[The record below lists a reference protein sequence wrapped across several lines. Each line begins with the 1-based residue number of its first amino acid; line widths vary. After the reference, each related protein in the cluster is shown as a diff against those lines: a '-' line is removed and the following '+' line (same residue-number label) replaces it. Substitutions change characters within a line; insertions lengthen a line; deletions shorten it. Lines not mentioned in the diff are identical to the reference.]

1 MRYSIDQR
9 TSIDRAGEEHTSA
22 ERLAFTT
29 TVDAHVVDTCQAG
42 KLTLWEAHAALQLR
56 IATRFGG
63 AHAVDKD
70 KRSLAGRA
78 YRQCGRF
85 CAVCIDS
92 VNSIC

>member
-22 ERLAFTT
+22 DRLAFTT
-29 TVDAHVVDTCQAG
+29 TVDAHVVDTRQAG
-42 KLTLWEAHAALQLR
+42 ELALLETHAALQLGT
-56 IATRFGG
+56 ATRFGG

-78 YRQCGRF
+78 CKQNDR
-85 CAVCIDS
+85 
-92 VNSIC
+92 